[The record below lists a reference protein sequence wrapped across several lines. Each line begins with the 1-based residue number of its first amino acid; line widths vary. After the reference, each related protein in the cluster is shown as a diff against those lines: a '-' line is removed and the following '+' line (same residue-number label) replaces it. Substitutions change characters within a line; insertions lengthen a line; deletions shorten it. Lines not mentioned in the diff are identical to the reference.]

1 MTDAVEAGQALAQG
15 DEPDTTTDT
24 NSDMNATQDDVTAPA
39 EAINNYGQMRVRS
52 TGFNRFLVLR
62 FTSEGDLKNRVH
74 EVDLNG
80 EQPSCTCADHE
91 YRRGDVPE
99 VCKHVAYALENGAS
113 RQADLGE
120 LAMHEFVRMMAGVE
134 EQLDRLESARDVTR
148 AEADAQD
155 VSTSEGGETPAADP
169 AVGVTAEEAAD
180 TLQSAYDSVVED
192 MQVRA
197 HNDYV
202 WVQTGQDT
210 PQNLDAPGNPA
221 VFDLLL
227 KNAKQVEY
235 VHGDHELDA
244 DRPGE
249 WWKNA
254 IEPDQVDAY
263 IQEVL

>member
-1 MTDAVEAGQALAQG
+1 MTDAVEAGKELAQG
-15 DEPDTTTDT
+15 AEVDTTTDT
-24 NSDMNATQDDVTAPA
+24 DTDMNATDDDVTAPA
-39 EAINNYGQMRVRS
+39 QAIENYGKMRVRS
-52 TGFNRFLVLR
+52 TGFNTFLVLR

-80 EQPSCTCADHE
+80 DQPSCTCGDHE
-91 YRRGDVPE
+91 YRRGDTPE
-99 VCKHVAYALENGAS
+99 VCKHVAIALENGAS

-148 AEADAQD
+148 AQADAKD
-155 VSTSEGGETPAADP
+155 VADSQGGETTAADP
-169 AVGVTAEEAAD
+169 DVGVTAEEAAD
-180 TLQSAYDSVVED
+180 TLQSAYDGVVED

-227 KNAKQVEY
+227 KNADQVTY
-235 VHGDHELDA
+235 VHDDHELA
-244 DRPGE
+244 SEKPGE

-254 IEPDQVDAY
+254 IKPDAVDAY
-263 IQEVL
+263 IEEVL